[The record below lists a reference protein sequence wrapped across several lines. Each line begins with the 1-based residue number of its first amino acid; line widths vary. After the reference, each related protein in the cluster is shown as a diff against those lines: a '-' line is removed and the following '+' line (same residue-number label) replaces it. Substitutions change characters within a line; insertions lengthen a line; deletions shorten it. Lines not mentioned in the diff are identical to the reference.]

1 METAPIRT
9 SLGLTLLGSDVPV
22 LMTAQLTY
30 RVDDPY
36 AVEAV
41 FDVGDARSVRWLFS
55 RDLLDEGLVQGVG
68 DGDVHVMPSR
78 DPLGVATVQLQLSS
92 PDGVAVLEAAA
103 EDVLAFL
110 EQCYLLV
117 PPGQETQFLDLDATV
132 ERLLQG

>member
-30 RVDDPY
+30 RMDDPY

-41 FDVGDARSVRWLFS
+41 FDVGDARTVRWLFA
-55 RDLLDEGLVQGVG
+55 RDLLDEGLVQAAG
-68 DGDVHVMPSR
+68 DGDVHVTPSR
-78 DPLGVATVQLQLSS
+78 DPLGFATVQLQLSS

-103 EDVLAFL
+103 DDVLAFL

-117 PPGQETQFLDLDATV
+117 PPGEEARFLDLDTTV
-132 ERLLQG
+132 ERLLG